1 MEEKK
6 TETNPCEKENK
17 KISKRY
23 LAFYIIGLFCVALVL
38 ILLSYVTQLRAD
50 KQLASL
56 NSELAERDTT
66 VQGVQQKLLVLQET
80 VSSQDETIKAQE
92 QQTSELRTM
101 LNMTTDEDLKTVLQ
115 QRLDERD
122 AYYHLAML
130 QKAISDD
137 DNVTANQELQYLQN
151 TYGLE
156 RLNGTAQNA
165 VFTGVTAELYAELV
179 LKIQQ

>member
-6 TETNPCEKENK
+6 TENNPCEKENK
-17 KISKRY
+17 RISKRY
-23 LAFYIIGLFCVALVL
+23 LAFYIIGLFSVALVL

-80 VSSQDETIKAQE
+80 VASQDETIKAQE

-101 LNMTTDEDLKTVLQ
+101 LNMTTDEDLKTVLK

-130 QKAISDD
+130 EKAIDEE
-137 DNVTANQELQYLQN
+137 DNVTGKQELTYLQN
-151 TYGLE
+151 TYSLE
-156 RLNGTAQNA
+156 RLNGTAQDA
-165 VFTGVTAELYAELV
+165 VFTGAMAERYAELALRV
-179 LKIQQ
+179 Q